1 MGINSE
7 ELMTEAAAFDFWTA
21 GITTHELQL
30 RELLWNNL
38 RADPAS
44 DDFFVVISRLTATA
58 DAISVRQDLS
68 RRVWEMIE
76 VANDDGVVRS
86 AVLDI
91 AASPRSCTDSVAL
104 TFSDME
110 VQVELARISHKT
122 TPEQVEILSLSRG
135 LFRLDKLSKIA
146 NERYLQR
153 LQAGETN
160 ADELE
165 IHLAYRIGLAQSLD
179 LPGQPRSMTFRV
191 LAGVAEQDLELAKA
205 EVEQAENTI
214 ELRRF
219 ISTQQYWKNYLIT
232 HNQMDYSALVDPYFE
247 NLNQLLRRSPDMSS
261 ERYLREVSSVRL
273 QMEAVVD
280 AWCLDKINALMAAQA
295 SGVVRITAL

>member
-30 RELLWNNL
+30 REFLWNTL

-58 DAISVRQDLS
+58 DATSVRQDLS

-76 VANDDGVVRS
+76 AAHDDGVVRS

-91 AASPRSCTDSVAL
+91 AASPRSCTDCVAL

-110 VQVELARISHKT
+110 VQVELARISYKT
-122 TPEQVEILSLSRG
+122 SPEQAELLSLSRG
-135 LFRLDKLSKIA
+135 LFRLDKLSRIA

-153 LQAGETN
+153 LQAGEMN

-165 IHLAYRIGLAQSLD
+165 IHLAYRVGLAQSLD

-191 LAGVAEQDLELAKA
+191 LAGVTEQDLELARA

-232 HNQMDYSALVDPYFE
+232 HNQTDYNALIAPYFE